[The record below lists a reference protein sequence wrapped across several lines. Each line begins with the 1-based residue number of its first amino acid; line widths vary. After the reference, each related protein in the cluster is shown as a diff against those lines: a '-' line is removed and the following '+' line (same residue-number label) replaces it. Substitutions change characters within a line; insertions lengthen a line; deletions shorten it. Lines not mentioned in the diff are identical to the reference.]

1 MQKMLLLS
9 VLVAIIFIPT
19 FAARDPNPRR
29 GFKRAFLLFLCFC
42 IAYVVALK
50 YAYFRL

>member
-1 MQKMLLLS
+1 MQKLLLLS
-9 VLVAIIFIPT
+9 VLVAVISIPT
-19 FAARDPNPRR
+19 LAARDSNPRR
-29 GFKRAFLLFLCFC
+29 GFKRARFFFLAFC

>member
-1 MQKMLLLS
+1 MQKLLLLS
-9 VLVAIIFIPT
+9 VLFAVIVVPAL
-19 FAARDPNPRR
+19 AARSSSPQR
-29 GFKRAFLLFLCFC
+29 GFKRALFFFLAFC